1 MLKIRSNRLGTSAR
15 SVSTTMMNTAAKLI
29 EDITIEPNLEKDA
42 VYCIDGE
49 IGEPDVPIGP
59 EVWE

>member
-1 MLKIRSNRLGTSAR
+1 MLKIGATDWGQCP
-15 SVSTTMMNTAAKLI
+15 KCIHYDDEHGCKII